1 MTGKRIRYFR
11 GRKDLTQKELGGLI
25 GFSESTA
32 EVRIAQYERG
42 RRKPKQE
49 LINKMAEVLDV
60 NPHALMVPDLNTPV
74 GVIHTMF
81 ALEDEYGMRIVS
93 KASDSEMDRLLEA
106 YEYMRFFYTIG
117 QISKEA
123 YDKWRYNFD
132 GDIE

>member
-1 MTGKRIRYFR
+1 
-11 GRKDLTQKELGGLI
+11 
-25 GFSESTA
+25 
-32 EVRIAQYERG
+32 
-42 RRKPKQE
+42 
-49 LINKMAEVLDV
+49 
-60 NPHALMVPDLNTPV
+60 
-74 GVIHTMF
+74 MF

-106 YEYMRFFYTIG
+106 YEYMRFLYTIG